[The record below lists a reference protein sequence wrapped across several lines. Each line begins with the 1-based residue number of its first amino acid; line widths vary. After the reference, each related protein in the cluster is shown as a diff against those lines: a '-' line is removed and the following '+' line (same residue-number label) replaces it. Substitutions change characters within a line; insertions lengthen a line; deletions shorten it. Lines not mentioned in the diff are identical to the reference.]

1 MTPIEDTAAAAR
13 VEPPILAT
21 VVAPAPSPWQFGLKT
36 LLGLMVVCSVQFALM
51 SYFTVFGGLVAAM
64 VFCFVALAI
73 LLLWAVLFVRSRS
86 TLMERLDFIGIR
98 LVVGI
103 TVLLIGTVLAGGGTA
118 VLYGVTELQTA
129 MALESDIGIR
139 TLRTEVWDSKGTR
152 RALRIV
158 MVVPGGNA
166 SKAGLAIGEVILV
179 DGTVTQFYENLEK
192 NRGGAFS
199 INVTTSPVGGSI
211 EGNPRRSVTIAV
223 PP

>member
-1 MTPIEDTAAAAR
+1 MTTTKDTAADAHAA
-13 VEPPILAT
+13 ESPILAT

-64 VFCFVALAI
+64 VFCFLALAI

-118 VLYGVTELQTA
+118 VLYGVTELRTA

-139 TLRTEVWDSKGTR
+139 TLRTDVWDSKSSR

-158 MVVPGGNA
+158 MVVPGSNA
-166 SKAGLAIGEVILV
+166 DKAGLKIGEVILLEE
-179 DGTVTQFYENLEK
+179 TVSEFYQRLEE
-192 NRGGAFS
+192 NRG
-199 INVTTSPVGGSI
+199 
-211 EGNPRRSVTIAV
+211 
-223 PP
+223 